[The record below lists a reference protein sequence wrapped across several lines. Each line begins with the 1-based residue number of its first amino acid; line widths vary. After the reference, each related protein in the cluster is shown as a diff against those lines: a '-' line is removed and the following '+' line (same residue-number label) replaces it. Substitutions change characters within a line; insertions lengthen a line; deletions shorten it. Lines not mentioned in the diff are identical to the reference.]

1 MVIKNIE
8 SKTPQEIVK
17 NNAIKDSTNML
28 ESEIKEQ
35 GSKVDIAIPKEKDF
49 KTLGLEI
56 ESYLNSLK
64 DTTIANKETGMQA

>member
-1 MVIKNIE
+1 MVVKNIE

-17 NNAIKDSTNML
+17 NNAIKNSTNML
-28 ESEIKEQ
+28 KSEIKEQ
-35 GSKVDIAIPKEKDF
+35 GSKVDIVIPKEKDF

-56 ESYLNSLK
+56 KSYLNSLK